1 MPSARAAGA
10 AGRNLRKLTQ
20 SSPTTML
27 NDYCSNQ
34 AASQRAIWEVYQP
47 SDGPLILLPKASPEP
62 ASRQRSS
69 GHPGVDGAPLAPPA
83 ASQPSY
89 PAGQRGWDTLATAAR
104 FNSEDLAQLCQVSL
118 RTLQRHFT
126 KNYGTPLGE
135 WMRVRRL
142 ELAHARIQS
151 GERVKFVAYDLGFKQ
166 LSHFSR
172 TFKEHYGATPRALST
187 YRTLWQ

>member
-1 MPSARAAGA
+1 MPSARAAGTS
-10 AGRNLRKLTQ
+10 GRNSRKLTQ
-20 SSPTTML
+20 SLQTTML
-27 NDYCSNQ
+27 NDQCSNE
-34 AASQRAIWEVYQP
+34 AAPHVAIWEVYQP
-47 SDGPLILLPKASPEP
+47 SDGPLVILPKASPET
-62 ASRQRSS
+62 ASGQRSS
-69 GHPGVDGAPLAPPA
+69 EDHGVDGAPLGPPA
-83 ASQPSY
+83 APQAFF

-104 FNSEDLAQLCQVSL
+104 FNSEDLALLCQVSL

-142 ELAHARIQS
+142 ELAHARIQA